1 MYVFFVQ
8 VFILITIV
16 LAVAMGKDIVR
27 VYKYSQRNWTYPS
40 PNTKLIK
47 PYGFLDS
54 KL

>member
-8 VFILITIV
+8 VFILITIF
-16 LAVAMGKDIVR
+16 LAVAMGKDIGR